1 MSQANAPE
9 HQALQSRIHELEQQ
23 LAHLEHALRAEQTH
37 TIALRTIL
45 DAIPAPIFYKDAQGT
60 YLGCNRAFEEYLG
73 KAKSEIVGAGVYD
86 LSPPDLAQ
94 VYQQADNDLMESR
107 TTQRYEALVRYA
119 DGSNHEVLFTK
130 SVFFNEDGQLG
141 GLVGVMLD
149 ITERKKAEQ
158 AIEQQREQAEIIQA
172 QEMLLEELSTPLI
185 PISDDVV
192 IMPLIGRLDSRR
204 SQQVL
209 STLLEGVGQHQAR
222 LAIID
227 ITGVLVVDTQ
237 VAHALVQSAQ
247 AVGLLGAR
255 VVLTG
260 IRPEVAQTL
269 VGLGVDLGSIITK
282 SSLQDGI
289 GYALSTGG

>member
-1 MSQANAPE
+1 
-9 HQALQSRIHELEQQ
+9 
-23 LAHLEHALRAEQTH
+23 
-37 TIALRTIL
+37 
-45 DAIPAPIFYKDAQGT
+45 
-60 YLGCNRAFEEYLG
+60 
-73 KAKSEIVGAGVYD
+73 
-86 LSPPDLAQ
+86 
-94 VYQQADNDLMESR
+94 
-107 TTQRYEALVRYA
+107 VRYA

-130 SVFFNEDGQLG
+130 SVFLDEDGKLG

-289 GYALSTGG
+289 VYALGTEG